1 MPGEPDGSCDAC
13 AFLANPGNVTG
24 GGIAGARSG
33 PAAPGNHSM
42 RGGTMTT
49 AGPAAQ
55 ASTTVNA
62 QDARVFSI
70 GQQASGA
77 QAHAVV
83 PGLGNVTATTVTLQ
97 QGSSS
102 QELLVVIQG
111 LNLTTATPTVVLV
124 QPRQSVNQN
133 QGFSDEFVTQVIATS
148 KTQIQVLVRRVD
160 TNSGW
165 GQHLR
170 LDLFIVD

>member
-1 MPGEPDGSCDAC
+1 
-13 AFLANPGNVTG
+13 
-24 GGIAGARSG
+24 
-33 PAAPGNHSM
+33 
-42 RGGTMTT
+42 MTT

-55 ASTTVNA
+55 ASTTVSV
-62 QDARVFSI
+62 QDARVVSSA
-70 GQQASGA
+70 QQASQA
-77 QAHAVV
+77 EAHAAV

-97 QGSSS
+97 QASSS

-111 LNLTTATPTVVLV
+111 LNLTTGTPKVVLV

-133 QGFSDEFVTQVIATS
+133 QGFSDAFVTQVITTS
-148 KTQIQVLVRRVD
+148 KTEIQVLVRRVD
-160 TNSGW
+160 TNQGW

>member
-1 MPGEPDGSCDAC
+1 
-13 AFLANPGNVTG
+13 
-24 GGIAGARSG
+24 
-33 PAAPGNHSM
+33 
-42 RGGTMTT
+42 MTT

-55 ASTTVNA
+55 ASMTVSVPDTRSSSA
-62 QDARVFSI
+62 
-70 GQQASGA
+70 GQQAGEVE
-77 QAHAVV
+77 AHAAV

-97 QGSSS
+97 QGSSA

-111 LNLTTATPTVVLV
+111 LNLTTATPRVVLV

-133 QGFSDEFVTQVIATS
+133 QGNPDEFVTQVITTS